1 MVSREQLRLRA
12 APAIARLTLSRD
24 FRSAFAEVADEPH
37 HQTIIPALPDDTVGY
52 VLDRLREAGGKAVL
66 VLVTEEKLQIAALL
80 PASPARIA
88 VAEEDD
94 TVTPVH
100 EDCHI
105 DMFFDYLAQVRT
117 AIIKRVAAKLLD
129 QGPLQLTES

>member
-1 MVSREQLRLRA
+1 LRA

-24 FRSAFAEVADEPH
+24 FRCAFAEVADEPH

-66 VLVTEEKLQIAALL
+66 VLVMEEKLQIAALL

-100 EDCHI
+100 EDCHV